1 MYMNTSFSNHEYRA
15 IVIAGKY
22 ESFKVDVTH
31 LLVRRG
37 IEVTFCDSVYA
48 AAGEFAH
55 LQANEHLLVVGSLA
69 ELSKEAGSFFKIC
82 SRKDNVKCLCFN
94 NRPAEQHKTV
104 SAVVRRGAL
113 VISDMDDFQKEVDE
127 WLKERPIQKKKLL
140 SSKTQTGKVT
150 KEELT
155 VSQLELKALL
165 EGD

>member
-1 MYMNTSFSNHEYRA
+1 MNTSFSNHEYRA

-31 LLVRRG
+31 LLVRHG

-55 LQANEHLLVVGSLA
+55 LQANEHLLAVGSLV
-69 ELSKEAGSFFKIC
+69 ELSKEAGSFYQIC
-82 SRKDNVKCLCFN
+82 SRKDNVTCLCFI
-94 NRPAEQHKTV
+94 NRPGKQHKIVGT
-104 SAVVRRGAL
+104 AVRQGAL
-113 VISDMDDFQKEVDE
+113 VVSDMDDFQKEIDE
-127 WLKERPIQKKKLL
+127 WLKERSIQVKSML
-140 SSKTQTGKVT
+140 SSKPQTGKVT

-155 VSQLELKALL
+155 VSQSELKALL